1 MMINS
6 YLYTMNRRIWAYGL
20 LLGALLIFFR
30 LAENLFFSGDISLD
44 IFLGIVGLFCLG
56 LGLWMGKKLSSSN
69 KKAESDTAL
78 KEDQAKARIEKLG
91 LSDREREILDLISQ
105 GFSNQE
111 IADSLYISIHTVKSH
126 TANLY
131 SKLNVSRRTQA
142 VQKARD
148 LKIID

>member
-1 MMINS
+1 
-6 YLYTMNRRIWAYGL
+6 
-20 LLGALLIFFR
+20 
-30 LAENLFFSGDISLD
+30 
-44 IFLGIVGLFCLG
+44 
-56 LGLWMGKKLSSSN
+56 MGKKLSSSN

>member
-1 MMINS
+1 
-6 YLYTMNRRIWAYGL
+6 MNRRIWAYGL

-30 LAENLFFSGDISLD
+30 LAENLFFSGDISLN

-56 LGLWMGKKLSSSN
+56 LGLWMGKKLSSSPE
-69 KKAESDTAL
+69 KAKSDTAH
-78 KEDQAKARIEKLG
+78 KEDQAKARIEELG
-91 LSDREREILDLISQ
+91 LSEREREILDLISQ

-111 IADSLYISIHTVKSH
+111 IADNLYISIHTVKSH